1 VGKREAE
8 MGEGGLTWHST
19 SSLELPEDLLLC
31 WLTEQGVED
40 RVEIALCGH
49 WRAVEAAG
57 VRVESRE
64 EAHMFATMCVM
75 TWQETE

>member
-1 VGKREAE
+1 MGKREAE

-49 WRAVEAAG
+49 WRVVGVAE
-57 VRVESRE
+57 VRVGSRE
-64 EAHMFATMCVM
+64 EAHMLAMMCVM
-75 TWQETE
+75 TWQNKE